1 MRMRISTLTFAKPGD
16 TATAAPAVQQSA
28 PADKLFTEAEVAERI
43 ASAVAA
49 VVPAKRASGHTV
61 IFRQAYTKKDGTTPN
76 LAAADIMGCFG
87 GLPMLVKDFGIS
99 KPKDGVITVYM
110 PSGPFRGTSSVGP
123 VGGAIA
129 SDADVAAEATQMDAD
144 AAKAFITRHRAKKAM
159 ITALSDAIV
168 SAWAE
173 ASKTGDPLNKP
184 FPLNL
189 PE

>member
-1 MRMRISTLTFAKPGD
+1 MAEKDIETAGKTAKVLNTG
-16 TATAAPAVQQSA
+16 TAAAVVTA

-43 ASAVAA
+43 AAAVAA
-49 VVPAKRASGHTV
+49 STPAKRASGHTV
-61 IFRQAYTKKDGTTPN
+61 IFRAPYVKKNGEVPN

-129 SDADVAAEATQMDAD
+129 TDADVAAEATQMDPE
-144 AAKAFITRHRAKKAM
+144 AAKAFVTRHRAKKAM

-168 SAWAE
+168 GAWAA
-173 ASKTGDPLNKP
+173 ASATGDPLNKP

-189 PE
+189 PK